1 MMDDGGA
8 SICKPDISQV
18 GGFTGILQIAAA
30 AYARGKRVITHGYK
44 TNIEIAGNLHFLA
57 AQPNVEPLEFS
68 LSHSPLRWHTTIEH
82 FPWEAYGSVLVPQR
96 PGLGVTLN
104 EETIERYRFNQ

>member
-1 MMDDGGA
+1 
-8 SICKPDISQV
+8 V

-30 AYARGKRVITHGYK
+30 ANARGKRVITHGYK
-44 TNIEIAGNLHFLA
+44 TNIEIAANLHFLS

-68 LSHSPLRWHTTIEH
+68 LSHSPLRWKTTNEH
-82 FPWEAYGSVLVPQR
+82 FPVEEDGCVLVPQG

-104 EETIERYRFNQ
+104 EETIEKYRFVL